1 MCSPAPAEPLLVK
14 CDMRDGA
21 RISDWQRSARLLFAE
36 ELRAGSVNESA
47 LERPEVTAA
56 VASRPVPSR
65 PVRMLQRLGMK
76 RGAYAFERRNLQ
88 PLAAAREA
96 VLGEEAAGP
105 PRFLVRV
112 DEFPL
117 AGAYDENPRHIE
129 DLDRFHAIMSEA
141 GVPYLMAV
149 SSCVARDY
157 LDPSASGSRPLS
169 DRELA
174 ALERLGSGSVTFAQ
188 HGFDHRTREA
198 RPRHRAE
205 LAGLSR
211 ERLLE
216 LLDSGAA
223 RLGDAGIRPD
233 VFVPPFNRFD
243 ASQYDLLA
251 ERFDVVC
258 GGPESVAM
266 LGYHRTPLWRGEAVY
281 MPAYEPFYGR
291 AAAVTE
297 AVDRA
302 LAAQAALWIPIVLH
316 LSWEADSD
324 WTDLK
329 RLALRLASH
338 ATAWD
343 EFARTARPVP

>member
-1 MCSPAPAEPLLVK
+1 
-14 CDMRDGA
+14 MRDGA

-36 ELRAGSVNESA
+36 ELRAGRVDESA
-47 LERPEVTAA
+47 LERPEVSGA
-56 VASRPVPSR
+56 VASRPVPPG
-65 PVRMLQRLGMK
+65 PVRKLQRFAMK
-76 RGAYAFERRNLQ
+76 RGAYDFERRNLR

-96 VLGEEAAGP
+96 VLGEAASGP

-117 AGAYDENPRHIE
+117 AGAYDEDPRHIE
-129 DLDRFHAIMSEA
+129 DLDRFHAVMSEA

-149 SSCVARDY
+149 SSGVARDY
-157 LDPSASGSRPLS
+157 LDPSGSDSRPLS

-174 ALERLGSGSVTFAQ
+174 ALDRLRGDSVTFAQ
-188 HGFDHRTREA
+188 HGFDHRTRDA

-205 LAGLSR
+205 LAGLDH
-211 ERLLE
+211 ERLRE
-216 LLDSGAA
+216 LLDSSAA
-223 RLGDAGIRPD
+223 SLVEAGIRPN

-243 ASQYDLLA
+243 AGQYDLLA

-258 GGPESVAM
+258 GGPESIAM
-266 LGYHRTPLWRGEAVY
+266 FGYHRTPLWRGEAVY

-291 AAAVTE
+291 AAAVTK

-302 LAAQAALWIPIVLH
+302 VAAQAALWIPVVLH

-324 WTDLK
+324 WADLK
-329 RLALRLASH
+329 RLALRLSSYARE
-338 ATAWD
+338 WE
-343 EFARTARPVP
+343 EFARTARPAP